1 TAKLIRKGGPGKPHE
16 IYLGVTDSGVGISK
30 EGQQKIFD
38 AFSQA
43 DKSVSRKFGGTGL
56 GLAISKGL
64 VEAMGSNIGI
74 NSNEGEGSTF
84 FFTVDMDDA
93 AREEET
99 TSSEAPEIHEHH
111 KRPMSILIV
120 DDNDVNQKVITGFL
134 QKSPHKLDTAKTA
147 EDALTKVDINPY
159 DIILMDI
166 ELPGMNGDEATQKIR
181 SHKDKK
187 IAQTLVIALTG
198 NVMQDDIDTYLKS
211 GMNDALAKPIKPN
224 VLNDALDKVVTGHYT
239 KQDKPKTQ
247 TPKEEKPAI
256 FDSIPDTPT
265 PSTPVEETVP
275 PAPSTPFEQPQTPA
289 EETPAVQNAAPQP
302 EEQSAPAPVRST
314 VTRVSRAKKRVSS
327 NTSLSNTTPQQAST
341 NEYTSD
347 QPAFDN
353 DILDALKGHLDA
365 AQIQDML
372 EEVFTKSVEII
383 SALEQAYQNKDP
395 KEAYARAHELK
406 GMTGNF
412 GLAEISD
419 IATQIETL
427 AKDENILH
435 MDPLVAQIPT
445 ALAKARAAAD
455 EWLAS

>member
-1 TAKLIRKGGPGKPHE
+1 
-16 IYLGVTDSGVGISK
+16 
-30 EGQQKIFD
+30 
-38 AFSQA
+38 
-43 DKSVSRKFGGTGL
+43 
-56 GLAISKGL
+56 
-64 VEAMGSNIGI
+64 M
-74 NSNEGEGSTF
+74 
-84 FFTVDMDDA
+84 
-93 AREEET
+93 
-99 TSSEAPEIHEHH
+99 
-111 KRPMSILIV
+111 
-120 DDNDVNQKVITGFL
+120 
-134 QKSPHKLDTAKTA
+134 
-147 EDALTKVDINPY
+147 
-159 DIILMDI
+159 
-166 ELPGMNGDEATQKIR
+166 
-181 SHKDKK
+181 
-187 IAQTLVIALTG
+187 
-198 NVMQDDIDTYLKS
+198 
-211 GMNDALAKPIKPN
+211 
-224 VLNDALDKVVTGHYT
+224 
-239 KQDKPKTQ
+239 
-247 TPKEEKPAI
+247 
-256 FDSIPDTPT
+256 
-265 PSTPVEETVP
+265 P

-289 EETPAVQNAAPQP
+289 EETPAVQNTAPQP